1 MALDSVEWS
10 TSIPGHF
17 TLRDDPT
24 VTMGYGGW
32 VGLRTSL
39 DVLGREKS
47 LASARD
53 QTLYYPAHSPD
64 TVLTGT
70 FG

>member
-1 MALDSVEWS
+1 MALDSMEWS
-10 TSIPGHF
+10 TSICGHF
-17 TLRDDPT
+17 TLRDDPS
-24 VTMGYGGW
+24 VTRGYGGW
-32 VGLRTSL
+32 VDLRTSL

-53 QTLYYPAHSPD
+53 QTLYYPTHSPVN
-64 TVLTGT
+64 VLTAI